1 MLILREWRAEVRRER
16 RDEYL
21 EYVRRTGLREYRAAA
36 GHVASAIAVRD
47 LDEVRSEIVT
57 LSWWE
62 SWDALRRFAGDPPD
76 RARYFPADREFLLTV
91 PERVQHYASTDLG
104 APAQPGRQG

>member
-1 MLILREWRAEVRRER
+1 MRRVR

-21 EYVRRTGLREYRAAA
+21 EYVRRTGLPKYRATP
-36 GHVASAIAVRD
+36 GHLASVIAVRD
-47 LDEVRSEIVT
+47 IDEARSEIVT

-62 SWDALRRFAGDPPD
+62 SWDAVRRFAGDPPD

-91 PERVQHYASTDLG
+91 PERVQHYASTDLDV
-104 APAQPGRQG
+104 PVRSGREN